1 MTKNCL
7 KVPKKPIILW
17 SDGCTSQNRNSIF
30 SNALLS
36 FSVEH
41 NLDITQKFLI
51 KGHTEMEVDS
61 VHYVIERKIKNK
73 PIYLPSDYVRYTKS
87 AQQNEPY
94 ETTSLTFD
102 FIRNYSV
109 KESMM
114 YESIRPGKSVGD
126 PTVTDIRA
134 ILYSPSGD
142 IKNKLSYNEDFQ
154 NLPQM
159 KNIAKPLSLCSFPQ
173 LHSESLKISNIKWKN
188 QQDLKSVL
196 PRNCH
201 SFYDNLKFEE
211 PLVCKTRQSGKDRGP
226 KNIKKWTL
234 KPTKKQ
240 KANKM

>member
-1 MTKNCL
+1 
-7 KVPKKPIILW
+7 
-17 SDGCTSQNRNSIF
+17 
-30 SNALLS
+30 
-36 FSVEH
+36 
-41 NLDITQKFLI
+41 
-51 KGHTEMEVDS
+51 MEVDS
-61 VHYVIERKIKNK
+61 VHSVIEIKIKNK

-87 AQQNEPY
+87 ARQNEPY

-114 YESIRPGKSVGD
+114 YESIRPGKSVWD
-126 PTVTDIRA
+126 TTVNDIRA

-142 IKNKLSYNEDFQ
+142 IKTKLNFNEDFQ

-159 KNIAKPLSLCSFPQ
+159 KNVTQPLSLCSFTQ

-196 PRNCH
+196 PRDCH

-211 PLVCKTRQSGKDRGP
+211 PLVCKTRQSGKGRAQ
-226 KNIKKWTL
+226 KTL
-234 KPTKKQ
+234 KSGRCKPTKKR